1 MTRLRH
7 KERYGCN
14 LNANANFARLH
25 DKNNWCGYVAKTS
38 VERVHAKTSA
48 SIVPLTTSTS
58 IASLPTLEPIQLQR
72 QVLAITLL
80 PS

>member
-1 MTRLRH
+1 MRLRR

-14 LNANANFARLH
+14 LNANANFAQLH

-38 VERVHAKTSA
+38 VEHVHAKTSA
-48 SIVPLTTSTS
+48 NIVLLTTSTS
-58 IASLPTLEPIQLQR
+58 VASLPTPEPIRLQR
-72 QVLAITLL
+72 QVLAIALL